1 MKEDTMT
8 PHQES
13 TQQELVS
20 QTEFQELLREKL
32 REAVRYTLIEVLEA
46 EVEACIGAAAY
57 ERVAT
62 RQDYRNGHYRRNLVT
77 GVGEV
82 EALPVP
88 RTRNGFK
95 TQVFEHYQRR
105 QAALDEA
112 ICDMFVSGGSTA
124 QVGQIVEKL
133 TRTKPSPSTVS
144 RVFHG
149 LEDEFENWKKRQLAP
164 EYLYIF
170 ADGTY
175 FSVIYGNEGHKMPIL
190 AVIGITVEGQ
200 REVLAFRVGERENQM
215 AWEDL
220 MDDLK
225 QRGVE
230 QVGLWIT
237 DGNQAT
243 INAVE
248 HKFPDSARQRCIKHK
263 MDNILGYI
271 PKKQQERVKPEL
283 KAIFYRA
290 NREKADQEVAAFI
303 EKYEPIYP
311 TAIECLN
318 RDLAA
323 CLTFYDF
330 PKEHWKTIRTTNV
343 IERMF
348 LEVKRRSKKMGAA
361 FRNENSCLLMFYA
374 VMRGINFR
382 RIPIPTIN

>member
-1 MKEDTMT
+1 MT

-20 QTEFQELLREKL
+20 QTEFHELLCEKL
-32 REAVRYTLIEVLEA
+32 REGVRYTLIQVLEA

-57 ERVAT
+57 ERVPT
-62 RQDYRNGHYRRNLVT
+62 RQDYRNGHYERNLVT

-88 RTRNGFK
+88 RTRKGFK
-95 TQVFEHYQRR
+95 TQVFEQYQRR
-105 QAALDEA
+105 QAELDEA
-112 ICDMFVSGGSTA
+112 MCAMFVSGGSTA
-124 QVGQIVEKL
+124 QVGHIVEKL

-149 LEDEFENWKKRQLAP
+149 LEDEFDRWKKRRLAQ
-164 EYLYIF
+164 EYLYVF

-175 FSVIYGNEGHKMPIL
+175 FSVIYGHEGHKMPIL
-190 AVIGITVEGQ
+190 AVIGITVDGE

-215 AWEDL
+215 AWADV

-230 QVGLWIT
+230 HVGLWIT

-248 HKFPDSARQRCIKHK
+248 QKFPASARQRCVKHK
-263 MDNILGYI
+263 MDNVLSYI
-271 PKKQQERVKPEL
+271 PKKQQAQVKPEL
-283 KAIFYRA
+283 KAIFYQL
-290 NREKADQEVAAFI
+290 NRQKADQEVAAFV
-303 EKYEPIYP
+303 EKYDPLYP

-318 RDLAA
+318 RDLDA

-343 IERMF
+343 IERLF
-348 LEVKRRSKKMGAA
+348 LEVKRRSHKMGAA
-361 FRNENSCLLMFYA
+361 FRNETSCLLMFYA
-374 VMRGINFR
+374 VIRSINFR
-382 RIPIPTIN
+382 RIPIPTKN

>member
-1 MKEDTMT
+1 MT

-13 TQQELVS
+13 TQQEKVS
-20 QTEFQELLREKL
+20 QTEFHELLREKL
-32 REAVRYTLIEVLEA
+32 REAVRYTLIQVLEA

-57 ERVAT
+57 ERVST
-62 RQDYRNGHYRRNLVT
+62 RQDYRNGHYSRNLVT
-77 GVGEV
+77 GVGQV
-82 EALPVP
+82 EGLPVP

-95 TQVFEHYQRR
+95 TQVFEQYQRR
-105 QAALDEA
+105 QAELDEA

-124 QVGQIVEKL
+124 QVGHIVEKL

-149 LEDEFENWKKRQLAP
+149 LEDEFESWKKRPLAS

-175 FSVIYGNEGHKMPIL
+175 FSVIYGHEGHKMPIL

-215 AWEDL
+215 AWADL

-271 PKKQQERVKPEL
+271 PKKQQELVKPEL
-283 KAIFYRA
+283 KAIFYQA

-303 EKYEPIYP
+303 EKYESIYP

-323 CLTFYDF
+323 CLTFYDY

>member
-1 MKEDTMT
+1 MT

-20 QTEFQELLREKL
+20 QTEFHELLCEKL
-32 REAVRYTLIEVLEA
+32 REAVRYTLIQVLEA

-57 ERVAT
+57 ERVPT
-62 RQDYRNGHYRRNLVT
+62 RQDYRNGHYERNLVT

-88 RTRNGFK
+88 RTRKGFK
-95 TQVFEHYQRR
+95 TQVFEQYQRR
-105 QAALDEA
+105 QAELDEA
-112 ICDMFVSGGSTA
+112 MCAMFVSGGSTV
-124 QVGQIVEKL
+124 QVGHIVEKL

-149 LEDEFENWKKRQLAP
+149 LEDEFDRWKKRRLAQ
-164 EYLYIF
+164 EYLYVF

-175 FSVIYGNEGHKMPIL
+175 FSVIYGHEGHKMPIL
-190 AVIGITVEGQ
+190 AVIGITVDGE

-215 AWEDL
+215 AWADV

-230 QVGLWIT
+230 HVGLWIT

-248 HKFPDSARQRCIKHK
+248 QKFPASARQRCVKHK
-263 MDNILGYI
+263 MDNVLSYI
-271 PKKQQERVKPEL
+271 PKKQQAQVKPEL
-283 KAIFYRA
+283 KAIFYQP
-290 NREKADQEVAAFI
+290 NRQKADQEVAAFV
-303 EKYEPIYP
+303 EKYGPLYP

-318 RDLAA
+318 RDLDA

-343 IERMF
+343 IERLF
-348 LEVKRRSKKMGAA
+348 LEVKRRSHKMGAA
-361 FRNENSCLLMFYA
+361 FRNETSCLLMFYA
-374 VMRGINFR
+374 VIRSINFR
-382 RIPIPTIN
+382 RIPIPTKN

>member
-1 MKEDTMT
+1 MT
-8 PHQES
+8 PQQES
-13 TQQELVS
+13 TQQEQVS
-20 QTEFQELLREKL
+20 QTEFHELLREKL
-32 REAVRYTLIEVLEA
+32 KEAVRFTLIQVLEA
-46 EVEACIGAAAY
+46 EVEAYIGAGAY
-57 ERVAT
+57 ERVPT
-62 RQDYRNGHYRRNLVT
+62 RQDYRNGYYQRNLVT

-82 EALPVP
+82 EALSVP

-95 TQVFEHYQRR
+95 TQVFEQYQRR
-105 QAALDEA
+105 QADLDEA
-112 ICDMFVSGGSTA
+112 ICRMFVSGGSTV
-124 QVGQIVEKL
+124 QVGQIVETL

-149 LEDEFENWKKRQLAP
+149 LEDEFESWKKRPLAS
-164 EYLYIF
+164 EYLYAF

-175 FSVIYGNEGHKMPIL
+175 FSVIYGDEGHKMPIL

-200 REVLAFRVGERENQM
+200 REVLAFRVGERENQL
-215 AWEDL
+215 AWQDV
-220 MDDLK
+220 MDDLQ
-225 QRGVE
+225 QRGIE
-230 QVGLWIT
+230 KIGLWIT

-248 HKFPDSARQRCIKHK
+248 HKFPDSARQRCVKHK
-263 MDNILGYI
+263 MDNVLSYI
-271 PKKQQERVKPEL
+271 PKKQQEQVKPEL
-283 KAIFYRA
+283 KAIFYQA
-290 NREKADQEVAAFI
+290 NREKAEQEVAAFI

-311 TAIECLN
+311 TAIACLN

-343 IERMF
+343 IERLF

-374 VMRGINFR
+374 VVRSINFR
-382 RIPIPTIN
+382 RIPIPTKN

>member
-1 MKEDTMT
+1 M
-8 PHQES
+8 
-13 TQQELVS
+13 
-20 QTEFQELLREKL
+20 
-32 REAVRYTLIEVLEA
+32 
-46 EVEACIGAAAY
+46 
-57 ERVAT
+57 
-62 RQDYRNGHYRRNLVT
+62 
-77 GVGEV
+77 
-82 EALPVP
+82 
-88 RTRNGFK
+88 
-95 TQVFEHYQRR
+95 
-105 QAALDEA
+105 
-112 ICDMFVSGGSTA
+112 
-124 QVGQIVEKL
+124 
-133 TRTKPSPSTVS
+133 S

-149 LEDEFENWKKRQLAP
+149 LEDEFNGWKKRRLAQA
-164 EYLYIF
+164 YLYVF

-190 AVIGITVEGQ
+190 AVIGITLEGE

-230 QVGLWIT
+230 HVELWIT

-243 INAVE
+243 INAVQQQ
-248 HKFPDSARQRCIKHK
+248 FPESARQRCIKHK

-271 PKKQQERVKPEL
+271 PKKQQELVKPEL
-283 KAIFYRA
+283 KAIFYQQ
-290 NREKADQEVAAFI
+290 NRQKADQEIVAFV
-303 EKYEPIYP
+303 EKYGPIYP

-318 RDLAA
+318 RDLEA

-348 LEVKRRSKKMGAA
+348 LEVKRRTKKMGAA

-374 VMRGINFR
+374 VIRGINFR
-382 RIPIPTIN
+382 RIPIPTHN